1 MIWYIE
7 VLKKYAV
14 FVGRARRKEFWFF
27 FLFNIIIYGVL
38 LYIDFGVREIE
49 PESDQLMLS
58 DLYGLAIVIP
68 YVAVSVRRLHDTG
81 RSGWWVWIT
90 LIPLIG
96 LIIFYF
102 FMAQDSQEGDN
113 LDGPNPKKTTT

>member
-7 VLKKYAV
+7 VWKKIGV

-27 FLFNIIIYGVL
+27 FLFNKIIIVVIASIDVL
-38 LYIDFGVREIE
+38 ILEIE
-49 PESDQLMLS
+49 SLS
-58 DLYGLAIVIP
+58 GGLSGAYALAVFIP
-68 YVAVSVRRLHDTG
+68 FISVMVRRLHDTG
-81 RSGWWVWIT
+81 RSGWWWFIQ
-90 LIPLIG
+90 LIPLLG

-113 LDGPNPKKTTT
+113 LYGPNPKKATT